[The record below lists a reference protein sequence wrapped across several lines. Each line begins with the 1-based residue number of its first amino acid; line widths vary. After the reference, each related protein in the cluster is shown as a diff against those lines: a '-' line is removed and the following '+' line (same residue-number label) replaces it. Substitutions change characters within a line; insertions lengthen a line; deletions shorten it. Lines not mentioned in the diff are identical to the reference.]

1 MGSHSIGR
9 LQLAAVLFAALLLA
23 GCGSGAD
30 EEGPPSPT
38 PSPEPTAGTYT
49 DIQDVDFYEVPQVVD
64 LLSSG
69 GEIVPETII
78 YADLTG
84 DGQDEAV
91 VPVASGGTA
100 GDIGFAVFTL
110 RNGAPEELLAK
121 AEGRV
126 ALDVEEGRLVETQ
139 PIYGPDDPNCCPS
152 QLRKIYYRWDG
163 NALVPER
170 EETIESPQKQ

>member
-1 MGSHSIGR
+1 MRFYSNGKLR
-9 LQLAAVLFAALLLA
+9 LMATLFAALLVA

-38 PSPEPTAGTYT
+38 PSPEPTAVTYA
-49 DIQDVDFYEVPQVVD
+49 DIQDVDFYEVPEVVD

-91 VPVASGGTA
+91 VPIASGGTA

-110 RNGAPEELLAK
+110 RNGALDELLSK

-126 ALDVEEGRLVETQ
+126 ALDVEEGQLVETQ

-163 NALVPER
+163 DALVPER
-170 EETIESPQKQ
+170 EETIENPQKQ